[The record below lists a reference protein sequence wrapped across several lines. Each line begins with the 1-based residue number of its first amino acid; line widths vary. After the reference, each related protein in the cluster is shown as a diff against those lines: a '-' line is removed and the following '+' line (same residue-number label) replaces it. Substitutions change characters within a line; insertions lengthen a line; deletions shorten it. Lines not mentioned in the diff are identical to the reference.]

1 MLVQKT
7 FISALLASAF
17 AFACPGLA
25 RGEAPTAIEEAH
37 RAYYRG
43 QSQRALQIYEQLA
56 ATGNA
61 EAAERAG
68 FIWLRRFAAGA
79 QGGQADIAR
88 ATALLEQA
96 AGAGRQGALL
106 LLGMLDSAD

>member
-7 FISALLASAF
+7 IVSALLASAF
-17 AFACPGLA
+17 VVACPGLA
-25 RGEAPTAIEEAH
+25 RGETPTAIEEAH

-43 QSQRALQIYEQLA
+43 QLQRALQIYEQLA

-79 QGGQADIAR
+79 QGSQADIAR
-88 ATALLEQA
+88 ATGLLEQA
-96 AGAGRQGALL
+96 ASGGRQGALF

>member
-1 MLVQKT
+1 MLIQKT
-7 FISALLASAF
+7 FISTLLASAF

-43 QSQRALQIYEQLA
+43 QSQRALLIYEQLA
-56 ATGNA
+56 AAGNA

-68 FIWLRRFAAGA
+68 FILLRRFAASTREGK
-79 QGGQADIAR
+79 ADIAR

-96 AGAGRQGALL
+96 AGAGRQGALF